1 MRIENA
7 KKSGL
12 YAASGVLI
20 AAIIIAG
27 IFASGIH
34 FPSNIKT
41 GKLIVL
47 ITDAPVDIKRLDLTV
62 DSLSIQGLNGNWID
76 LTLNSEE
83 EALNSEEEVTF
94 NLLEFNN
101 AVTMKLSETD
111 EIPAGKYTML
121 KMHISQASAMLQDE
135 TSDSL
140 LLKVP
145 SEYLKVLLKPPLEI
159 DEGRTTIVLIDLEPD
174 LSTIV
179 ISQSLNLK
187 PVVKAIFQVENQ

>member
-20 AAIIIAG
+20 AATIIAG
-27 IFASGIH
+27 IFASGIP

-47 ITDAPVDIKRLDLTV
+47 ITDAPVDLKSLDLTV
-62 DSLSIQGLNGNWID
+62 DSLSIQDSNGNWID
-76 LTLNSEE
+76 LTLKGEE
-83 EALNSEEEVTF
+83 DGKVTF
-94 NLLEFNN
+94 NLLELNG
-101 AVTMKLSETD
+101 VTMELSETD
-111 EIPAGKYTML
+111 GIQEGKYTML
-121 KMHISQASAMLQDE
+121 KMHVSEAMATHQDD
-135 TSDSL
+135 TSEP
-140 LLKVP
+140 LKVP

-159 DEGRTTIVLIDLEPD
+159 DEGETNIVLIDLEPD

-187 PVVKAIFQVENQ
+187 PVVKAIFQVENQS